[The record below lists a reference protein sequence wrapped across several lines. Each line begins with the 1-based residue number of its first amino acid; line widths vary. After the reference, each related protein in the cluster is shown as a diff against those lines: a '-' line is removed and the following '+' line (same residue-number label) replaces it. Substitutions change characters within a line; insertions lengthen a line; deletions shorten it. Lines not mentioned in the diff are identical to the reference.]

1 MQQPPA
7 PTPAMSALPIPA
19 LWAALLAGALPPLL
33 AYSLSPSATMLNQCA
48 AVALWGWWVV
58 AVAPQQPSRML
69 GGPAASLSLA
79 LLLLAASVLWS
90 MAGALPSSLGLS
102 ALGLLAGA
110 AVLVWAGVDAA
121 TRPQAVPLFGWFAAG
136 LLLAGLLSAVVAL
149 AQVFAPGWGEGGLIA
164 HSGLAGR
171 AVGNLRQ
178 PNHLCSLLQ
187 WALVALVLLAELR
200 WLKPAV
206 VVAMVLL
213 LVWAVELTAS
223 RTGAAGLALLALWG
237 AVDRRLS
244 RRSRVLLLAM
254 PVIYLVAFGAMAAWG
269 HFEHQNIGAAARLQA
284 ESGGIDSP
292 NTRSRIWANALALI
306 AQQPWAGVGFGEFN
320 FAWSLTPFPGRP
332 TAFFDHTHNLP
343 LQLAVELG
351 VPLASVVLALSGY
364 ALWRGWRRSANAIG
378 DTALAGRAACMLVLT
393 IGLHSMVE
401 YPLWYAYFLL
411 PTAFAWGFALG
422 VPGSA
427 TPASEDTSGP
437 AWPGVAAGIALA
449 AGGVF
454 AVIDYHRVVVIFAP
468 ADDSPPLAERIA
480 RGQHSP
486 LFAHHADYAAATSG
500 EPGAAAALGFERAT
514 HSLLD
519 TRLMVA
525 WSKHLAAS
533 GELALAQALADRL
546 REFRN
551 RDADSFFAECAADL
565 QPKPFQCQPAPSA
578 HDWREY
584 AVAARRR

>member
-1 MQQPPA
+1 M
-7 PTPAMSALPIPA
+7 THPAMLAA
-19 LWAALLAGALPPLL
+19 TALLAGALPPLL

-58 AVAPQQPSRML
+58 AVAPQQARRAL
-69 GGPAASLSLA
+69 CGPAGSLVLA
-79 LLLLAASVLWS
+79 LLLLAAAVLWA
-90 MAGALPSSLGLS
+90 MAVALPSSLGLS

-110 AVLVWAGVDAA
+110 VLLVWAGADAA
-121 TRPQAVPLFGWFAAG
+121 TRPAAVQLFAWFAAG
-136 LLLAGLLSAVVAL
+136 LLLAGLLSAGVAL

-164 HSGLAGR
+164 VSGLAGR

-187 WALVALVLLAELR
+187 WALIALVLLAELR
-200 WLKPAV
+200 WLKPAMA
-206 VVAMVLL
+206 VAMVVL

-237 AVDRRLS
+237 ALDRRLS
-244 RRSRVLLLAM
+244 RHARWLLLAM
-254 PVIYLVAFGAMAAWG
+254 PVVYLVAFGAMAAWG
-269 HFEHQNIGAAARLQA
+269 HFEHQSIGAAARLQA
-284 ESGGIDSP
+284 ESSGIDSP
-292 NTRSRIWANALALI
+292 NTRGRIWANALALV
-306 AQQPWAGVGFGEFN
+306 AQQPWLGVGFGEFN

-351 VPLASVVLALSGY
+351 LPLAALVLALSSA
-364 ALWRGWRRSANAIG
+364 ALWRAWRRSGQARG
-378 DTALAGRAACMLVLT
+378 DTALAARAACMLVAT

-411 PTAFAWGFALG
+411 PAAFAWGFALG
-422 VPGSA
+422 VPGA
-427 TPASEDTSGP
+427 AGP
-437 AWPGVAAGIALA
+437 AITQPGPGWTGVAAGILLA

-468 ADDSPPLAERIA
+468 ADDSAPLAERIA
-480 RGQHSP
+480 LGQRSP

-525 WSKHLAAS
+525 WSRHLAAS
-533 GELALAQALADRL
+533 GELGLAQALADRL

-551 RDADSFFAECAADL
+551 RDADSFFAECAAGAA
-565 QPKPFQCQPAPSA
+565 QPPFQCQLAASA
-578 HDWREY
+578 HGWREY
-584 AVAARRR
+584 LAAARRR

>member
-1 MQQPPA
+1 MPSQASAAATAIA
-7 PTPAMSALPIPA
+7 PTMLAMI
-19 LWAALLAGALPPLL
+19 ALLAGALPPLL

-58 AVAPQQPSRML
+58 AVAPQQAGTML
-69 GGPAASLSLA
+69 RGPAASLGLA

-90 MAGALPSSLGLS
+90 MADALPSSLGLS

-110 AVLVWAGVDAA
+110 VLLIWAGADAA
-121 TRPQAVPLFGWFAAG
+121 RRPGAVRLFGWYASG
-136 LLLAGLLSAVVAL
+136 LLLAGLLSAAVAL

-200 WLKPAV
+200 WLKPV
-206 VVAMVLL
+206 VVLAMLLL

-223 RTGAAGLALLALWG
+223 RTGAAGLGLLALWG
-237 AVDRRLS
+237 VLDHRLS
-244 RRSRVLLLAM
+244 RRARWLLLAM
-254 PVIYLVAFGAMAAWG
+254 PVVYLVAFGAMAAWG
-269 HFEHQNIGAAARLQA
+269 HFEHQSLGAAARLQA

-292 NTRSRIWANALALI
+292 NTRARIWSNALALI

-351 VPLASVVLALSGY
+351 LPLAATVLSLSGY
-364 ALWRGWRRSANAIG
+364 ALWRGWRRSTSAFG

-427 TPASEDTSGP
+427 TPVSADPSGP
-437 AWPGVAAGIALA
+437 AWPGLVAGVALA
-449 AGGVF
+449 AGGVL

-468 ADDSPPLAERIA
+468 ADNSPSLAERIA

-500 EPGAAAALGFERAT
+500 EPGPAAALGFERAT

-525 WSKHLAAS
+525 WSKYLAGN
-533 GELALAQALADRL
+533 GELGLAQALADRL

-551 RDADSFFAECAADL
+551 RDADSFFAECASAAQ
-565 QPKPFQCQPAPSA
+565 QPPFQCQPAPSA
-578 HDWREY
+578 HAWREY
-584 AVAARRR
+584 LAAARRR